1 VTEYAAVHRLHER
14 ARLFA
19 FLQEN
24 GGFFSG
30 AGNSSAAAFLYSG
43 ILTRKTVQDSSP
55 IYSANLTKIR
65 EVLMMQLD
73 NSADHFGNMIKP
85 WHH

>member
-1 VTEYAAVHRLHER
+1 VHRLHER

-30 AGNSSAAAFLYSG
+30 AGNSSAAAFLYSC

-55 IYSANLTKIR
+55 IFSAN
-65 EVLMMQLD
+65 
-73 NSADHFGNMIKP
+73 
-85 WHH
+85 